1 MDGCCTMPKTTEK
14 RSGAVEK
21 AVQAFEDHGGVL
33 RMADALRA
41 GIHRNTL
48 YSMLDQGLVERL
60 CRGLY
65 RLADAGPLGSPDLVT
80 AAKKVPDGVICL
92 ISALA
97 YHELTSQIP
106 HEINVAVPR
115 NSEPPRLDYPPVRVY
130 RFSGK
135 AYSEGIQRPL
145 IDNIPV
151 AVYDRE
157 KTLADCFKYRN
168 KIGMDTVLEALRF
181 YKDQRRVNVDAL
193 LGYAAICRVTK
204 VMRPYLES
212 IL

>member
-1 MDGCCTMPKTTEK
+1 MPKPTTKQPE
-14 RSGAVEK
+14 AVEK
-21 AVQAFEDHGGVL
+21 AVAVFEANGGVL

-48 YSMLDQGLVERL
+48 YSMFEQGIVERL

-65 RLADAGPLGSPDLVT
+65 RLSDAQPLGNPDLVMV
-80 AAKKVPDGVICL
+80 AKKVPDGVICL
-92 ISALA
+92 VSALA
-97 YHELTSQIP
+97 YHELTTQIP
-106 HEINVAVPR
+106 HEIHVAISR

-135 AYSEGIQRPL
+135 AFSEGIERPL
-145 IDNIPV
+145 VDIVPV
-151 AVYDRE
+151 GIYDRE

-168 KIGMDTVLEALRF
+168 KIGMDTVLESLHLYR
-181 YKDQRRVNVDAL
+181 DQRRIDVDAL
-193 LGYAAICRVTK
+193 LHYASICRVTEII
-204 VMRPYLES
+204 RPYLES